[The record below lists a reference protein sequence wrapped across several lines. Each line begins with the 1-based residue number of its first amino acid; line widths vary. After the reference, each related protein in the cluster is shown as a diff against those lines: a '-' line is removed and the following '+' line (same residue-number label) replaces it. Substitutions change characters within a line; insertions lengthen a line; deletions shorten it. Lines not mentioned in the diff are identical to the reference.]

1 MLVSWLHFRR
11 LLIGSGAMGFLECA
25 GSSFFG
31 REPSFGWPAP
41 VLSQL
46 PRGVNVCGYL
56 ELTSEKYLLKNI

>member
-1 MLVSWLHFRR
+1 
-11 LLIGSGAMGFLECA
+11 MGFLECA